1 MSDILSKYDTSLDGL
16 DQNEVQ
22 KRQKEY
28 GLNEII
34 AKKPTPLICTIFIPI
49 CRYPNWPFNRCG
61 NCLLCNWRR
70 YRCWSDNPCGYAE
83 CDYGI
88 YPGVQITKGH

>member
-1 MSDILSKYDTSLDGL
+1 MSDILTRYDTSLDGL
-16 DQNEVQ
+16 SSSEAE

-28 GLNEII
+28 GLNEI
-34 AKKPTPLICTIFIPI
+34 AEKPPTPLYILFLSQ
-49 CRYPNWPFNRCG
+49 FVG
-61 NCLLCNWRR
+61 
-70 YRCWSDNPCGYAE
+70 SDNPCGYAE